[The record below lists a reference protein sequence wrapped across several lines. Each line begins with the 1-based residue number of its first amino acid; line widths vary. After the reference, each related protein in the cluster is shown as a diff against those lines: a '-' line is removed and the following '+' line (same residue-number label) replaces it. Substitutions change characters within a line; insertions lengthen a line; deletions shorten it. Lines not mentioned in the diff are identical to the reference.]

1 MNALLGNKKTT
12 VVIGV
17 LVVVLV
23 ALVTVITL
31 RTRKPLKDT
40 TVVPT
45 PTYSMFQP
53 HDEPQPGVEYEYIEP
68 DEAKKDVAIAN
79 LVRTLPYNG
88 TYSSLTYSVKTNK
101 FTATISGA
109 NKKAADS
116 ELNTFLK
123 KNGVEDRSWIPDLV
137 IEVK

>member
-12 VVIGV
+12 IVIGL

-23 ALVTVITL
+23 VLVTVITL
-31 RTRKPLKDT
+31 RTKKPAQDT
-40 TVVPT
+40 TVTPT
-45 PTYSMFQP
+45 PTYSMFKP

-79 LVRTLPYNG
+79 LVRALPFNG

-109 NKKAADS
+109 NKKAADN
-116 ELNTFLK
+116 ELNAFLK
-123 KNGVEDRSWIPDLV
+123 KYEVEDRSWIPDLV
-137 IEVK
+137 LEVK